1 MSACRLS
8 YIFLSLI
15 IRLKYNFSLLLS
27 ISRISFRL
35 LHLLLPYFF
44 KISADSCLFCII
56 FAVVGFSLAATFFPH
71 YCCFIVALPGC
82 LFPHLYFPNYF
93 LNILDYSELSFPQGW
108 PTRMLTVV
116 FREISR
122 ISEN

>member
-44 KISADSCLFCII
+44 KISADSCLFCIF
-56 FAVVGFSLAATFFPH
+56 FAVVGFSLAATIFSALLLF
-71 YCCFIVALPGC
+71 YCCIAWLFISAFIFSK
-82 LFPHLYFPNYF
+82 LFP
-93 LNILDYSELSFPQGW
+93 
-108 PTRMLTVV
+108 
-116 FREISR
+116 
-122 ISEN
+122 